1 MRKNRKKKREKD
13 LQRILYLK
21 EKEGSHFATIG
32 RTYSCSQGIR
42 FSLHS
47 LLGFPPRYQVS
58 LSFSVIH
65 FFNFFP
71 FGFCWL
77 MFSPNRF
84 PLIFAFFT
92 LPFLKSVFFFFL
104 RFFLLF
110 ELSDWM
116 GVSGIRSS
124 HRYGVLGVDY
134 LGWNNNFF
142 KDAYNT

>member
-1 MRKNRKKKREKD
+1 MRKNRKKKKRREKD

-32 RTYSCSQGIR
+32 RTYSCSKGIR

-58 LSFSVIH
+58 LSFSVIQ

-92 LPFLKSVFFFFL
+92 LPFLKSVFFFFCVS
-104 RFFLLF
+104 FSFSSYPIEWVFL
-110 ELSDWM
+110 ES
-116 GVSGIRSS
+116 VR
-124 HRYGVLGVDY
+124 RTVT
-134 LGWNNNFF
+134 
-142 KDAYNT
+142 AC